1 MINFKNIRQLAP
13 MFYKLLVYFNFIKR
27 CAKDD
32 TASDYSYTYRNLVF
46 RKEIFK
52 LNKHAFN
59 IILFKEGLD
68 KVGDGQVLFAPNHQ
82 SFADIITMF
91 LSSDRAIGF
100 VSKKE
105 TKDLPK
111 TIATGMKAI
120 GNVLIDRDD
129 LRSEVIAFKQ
139 INTILEENKDLSY
152 VVFPEGTRSKPPEF
166 KLGDFH
172 SGSFKIATKLGI
184 PIVPVCIYGDKRI
197 LDKHVHLKKYPVQI
211 KFLDPITSDEYDKIT
226 PIELSDMIHQR
237 MEKELSI
244 LKSNDYKLL
253 QVLNNYS
260 DKKLD
265 KLKKVEQ
272 NKRDNF

>member
-1 MINFKNIRQLAP
+1 
-13 MFYKLLVYFNFIKR
+13 
-27 CAKDD
+27 
-32 TASDYSYTYRNLVF
+32 
-46 RKEIFK
+46 
-52 LNKHAFN
+52 
-59 IILFKEGLD
+59 
-68 KVGDGQVLFAPNHQ
+68 
-82 SFADIITMF
+82 MF

-211 KFLDPITSDEYDKIT
+211 KVVDPITSDEYDKIT

-237 MEKELSI
+237 MEKELAI

-253 QVLNNYS
+253 QALNNYS